1 MTHRDNTTNTAVVDA
16 TSFRVSYDE
25 SADVLYVTSAHW
37 RSVYGVEDH
46 NGIVWRFDADG
57 TLVGVTIMDFS
68 RRHQ

>member
-1 MTHRDNTTNTAVVDA
+1 MTHRDNTTNTAVLDA
-16 TSFRVSYDE
+16 ASFRVSYDE
-25 SADVLYVTSAHW
+25 SADVLYVTSGDR
-37 RSVYGVEDH
+37 RSTHGVEDH